1 MCGIPNKK
9 LNMQTMR
16 TNNSCLTI
24 YLSIQSPNPS
34 LNDVIMT
41 STVENLI
48 KKIKTLND
56 ILCNNLW
63 KTILLKI
70 KLGRYTY
77 LTINSKQNQHKEK
90 CGRP

>member
-1 MCGIPNKK
+1 MKIIHLCTLKMCGIPNKK

-48 KKIKTLND
+48 IKKITGYQMTFYG
-56 ILCNNLW
+56 IIYRRQFC
-63 KTILLKI
+63 
-70 KLGRYTY
+70 
-77 LTINSKQNQHKEK
+77 
-90 CGRP
+90 

>member
-41 STVENLI
+41 STVENLT
-48 KKIKTLND
+48 KEDTMK
-56 ILCNNLW
+56 LCNLW
-63 KTILLKI
+63 KK
-70 KLGRYTY
+70 
-77 LTINSKQNQHKEK
+77 NFEN
-90 CGRP
+90 